1 MKKRLKGIPLF
12 VISLV
17 VGLIIIFPIL
27 YALSISFMNQ
37 GEVFQ
42 FPPKLIPGSLN
53 LDNYKEAIASAP
65 ILRFILNSFI
75 VASSVTAGQIFTAS
89 LAAYAFSFFEF
100 KGRNIIFFAMLATMM
115 IPSDAIIIANYLTVS
130 AWKWNDT
137 YRVLIVPYLTSAM
150 GIFMMRQYYLTIP
163 KELREAS
170 IIDGCSSFKF
180 LTKVVVPLSRPIVGA
195 LGIYVFLTTWNQY
208 MWPLLTTNNNEMRT
222 VQIGISMLQY
232 SEAQSYGVIM
242 AGIVLILIP
251 SILIF
256 ILGQKQLV
264 KGMTTGAIKG

>member
-1 MKKRLKGIPLF
+1 MGIRLKKTLFLIFSIAIGIM
-12 VISLV
+12 
-17 VGLIIIFPIL
+17 IIFPIL

-42 FPPKLIPGSLN
+42 FPPRLFPSKLN
-53 LDNYKEAIASAP
+53 FDNYKEAIKSAP

-75 VASSVTAGQIFTAS
+75 VASAVTVGQLITAS
-89 LAAYAFSFFEF
+89 LSAYAFAFFEF
-100 KGRNIIFFAMLATMM
+100 KGKNFIFIAILATMM
-115 IPSDAIIIANYLTVS
+115 IPGDAIIIANYLTVS
-130 AWKWNDT
+130 SWKWLDS

-180 LTKVVVPLSRPIVGA
+180 LIKVVIPLSKPISGA
-195 LGIYVFLTTWNQY
+195 LGIYVFLMTWNQY
-208 MWPLLTTNNNEMRT
+208 MWPLLVTNDANKRT

-251 SILIF
+251 SIFIF
-256 ILGQKQLV
+256 IAGQEQLV
-264 KGMTTGAIKG
+264 KGMTSGAIKG